1 MTAAER
7 TIRQRRT
14 TTLPCARPAP
24 SRRRTRSS
32 RSRPSPACATAATMS
47 ARSAR
52 RAGTASCRACSAEIL
67 ATFRARVR
75 ALIRRLFAGTEPQPP
90 EPALWDDVRRRA
102 RWVAALDAD
111 RDARLQA
118 LAARFLR
125 DKAITPV
132 GDLRSEEHT
141 SELQSLMRISYAGF
155 CLKKKTQKQHASRHQ
170 P

>member
-1 MTAAER
+1 MR
-7 TIRQRRT
+7 I
-14 TTLPCARPAP
+14 
-24 SRRRTRSS
+24 SDWSS
-32 RSRPSPACATAATMS
+32 DVCSSDR
-47 ARSAR
+47 RSAR

-125 DKAITPV
+125 DKEI
-132 GDLRSEEHT
+132 GR
-141 SELQSLMRISYAGF
+141 
-155 CLKKKTQKQHASRHQ
+155 ASCRERVCQ
-170 P
+170 YV

>member
-1 MTAAER
+1 MTAAAR

-90 EPALWDDVRRRA
+90 EPALWDDARRRA

-118 LAARFLR
+118 LAPRFLR
-125 DKAITPV
+125 DQAITPV
-132 GDLRSEEHT
+132 GEPDIAAAART
-141 SELQSLMRISYAGF
+141 LMAPGC
-155 CLKKKTQKQHASRHQ
+155 CLPPHAVGPRGPPGRAHRGG
-170 P
+170 

>member
-1 MTAAER
+1 
-7 TIRQRRT
+7 
-14 TTLPCARPAP
+14 
-24 SRRRTRSS
+24 
-32 RSRPSPACATAATMS
+32 MS

-75 ALIRRLFAGTEPQPP
+75 ALIRRPFAGTEPQPP

-118 LAARFLR
+118 LAARLLR
-125 DKAITPV
+125 DKAITQA
-132 GDLRSEEHT
+132 G
-141 SELQSLMRISYAGF
+141 ELQLDAAALTLLAEVCSLLLFAFGEYR
-155 CLKKKTQKQHASRHQ
+155 T
-170 P
+170 